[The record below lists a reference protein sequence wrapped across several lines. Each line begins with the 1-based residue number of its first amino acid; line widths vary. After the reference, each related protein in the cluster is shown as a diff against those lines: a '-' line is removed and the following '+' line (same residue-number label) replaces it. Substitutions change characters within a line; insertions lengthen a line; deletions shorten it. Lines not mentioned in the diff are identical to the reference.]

1 MKKGILTAAAFM
13 ANANAVATGAPFINE
28 HGQLQQN
35 VNTTLLEDEHRRIDA
50 AVMAES
56 RSIRGATEDLR
67 TRGLIE
73 NLGSIGVLLSDYNR
87 AGNLTDASVDFDGRT
102 RGEKDRLTFDQVG
115 VPIPIFHKEWEI
127 GARQLA
133 SSRRGGSNLDTTQ
146 STIATEI
153 VQERFETHVFA
164 GLPGVEL
171 DGRFVYGYNTHPDRN
186 TYTLLADW
194 TDASA
199 GAAMVTDMIAM
210 LKILKDDKQRGPFL
224 VYVGDNI
231 APTLD
236 ADYSAAKGDGT
247 IKERLLKLTGVEDI
261 QNNEFMDADTI
272 TIVQMKKKTV
282 DLAIAVDLQNIQW
295 SVQPLSTDYMI
306 YLMGAIRVK
315 SEKNGQCGVLHAT

>member
-1 MKKGILTAAAFM
+1 MKNGISTAAALVGAM
-13 ANANAVATGAPFINE
+13 SGAGAPFINAN
-28 HGQLQQN
+28 GQLQQN
-35 VNTTLLEDEHRRIDA
+35 ANTTLLEDEHRRIDA

-56 RSIRGATEDLR
+56 RAMRNASEHLR
-67 TRGLIE
+67 ARGLIE

-115 VPIPIFHKEWEI
+115 VPIPIFHKEWEL
-127 GARQLA
+127 GARQLTA
-133 SSRRGGSNLDTTQ
+133 SRNGSSNLDTTQ
-146 STIATEI
+146 AQIATEI
-153 VQERFETHVFA
+153 VQERFETHIFE

-194 TDASA
+194 TDPTA
-199 GAAMVTDMIAM
+199 GTAMVTDTIAM

-224 VYVGDNI
+224 MYVGDNI
-231 APTLD
+231 APTLE
-236 ADYSAAKGDGT
+236 ADYSAVKGEGT
-247 IKERLLKLTGVEDI
+247 IMERLLKLSNLEGIE
-261 QNNEFMDADTI
+261 NSEFMDADTI

-295 SVQPLSTDYMI
+295 SVQPMSTDYMI

-315 SEKNGQCGVLHAT
+315 AEKNGQCGILHAT